1 MHYQRAQRSCV
12 IAEGCWLFF
21 RCRFSQLRR
30 GGRGNHGSVH
40 YNIVVSGPQPRL
52 LRSTDRLRPG
62 IDKRGS
68 AGQFSTMSADDTAN
82 PPAARATEA
91 EDPFR
96 RVRLDKLETL
106 RGMGIDPY
114 PVSFPREHEAAALD
128 REFAEL
134 PAGNETNRQVRVA
147 GRIRAIRNSGMFI
160 DLHDASGKI
169 QIFSHKDY
177 LRPGD
182 LPLLKLLDIG
192 DLIGVEGLVRRTPR
206 GELTVNA
213 EHLTMLAKA
222 LRPLPEKYHG
232 LADIELRYRQRYLDL
247 IMNPQSRETLRRRSH
262 VVAAMRAWLIER
274 GYLEVETPM
283 LHTIPGGAAAKPFI
297 THHNALD
304 IDLYLRIAP
313 ELHLKRLVVGGL
325 ADKVF
330 EINRCFRNEGLSPRH
345 NPEFTS
351 LELYEAYADYA
362 DMMALTERIV
372 AYVAEA
378 ATGGLKISY
387 GGAAIDLTPPWPRRS
402 MAELVLEATGVDFLA
417 IADAAAAREA
427 ARHLGAAIAGHENWG
442 QALEAVFGA
451 RVEDR
456 LIQPIHV
463 TGFPRDI
470 SPLAKADRHDPRL
483 VERFE
488 TYIYGWEIANAF
500 SELNDPLDQR
510 ARFEAQ
516 MMARAAGDEEAQPL
530 DEDYVTALE
539 YGLPPCGGLGIGI
552 DRLVML
558 LTDSPSIRDV
568 IAFPT
573 LRPR

>member
-1 MHYQRAQRSCV
+1 MNADNNSDAPIRN
-12 IAEGCWLFF
+12 EGQ
-21 RCRFSQLRR
+21 S
-30 GGRGNHGSVH
+30 
-40 YNIVVSGPQPRL
+40 
-52 LRSTDRLRPG
+52 
-62 IDKRGS
+62 
-68 AGQFSTMSADDTAN
+68 
-82 PPAARATEA
+82 

-96 RVRLDKLETL
+96 SVRLAKLETL

-114 PVSFPREHEAAALD
+114 PLSFARTDEAAALD
-128 REFAEL
+128 ARYADLAAGAETGD
-134 PAGNETNRQVRVA
+134 AVRIA
-147 GRIRAIRNSGMFI
+147 GRVRAIRNSGMFI

-169 QIFSHKDY
+169 QVFCHKDY
-177 LRPGD
+177 LGPQALELVR
-182 LPLLKLLDIG
+182 LLDIG

-213 EHLTMLAKA
+213 AVVTLLAKA

-247 IMNPQSRETLRRRSH
+247 IMNPQSRDTLRRRSR
-262 VVAAMRAWLIER
+262 VVAEMRAFLLAH

-283 LHTIPGGAAAKPFI
+283 LHTIAGGASAKPFV

-304 IDLYLRIAP
+304 IDLFLRIAP

-351 LELYEAYADYA
+351 LELYEAYVDYTV
-362 DMMALTERIV
+362 MMALTEEIV
-372 AYVAEA
+372 AHVSRE
-378 ATGGLKISY
+378 ATGATKISY
-387 GGAAIDLTPPWPRRS
+387 GGVEIDLTPPWPRRG
-402 MAELVLEATGVDFLA
+402 MAELVQQATGIDFLA
-417 IADAAAAREA
+417 LDEAGTFAALDKLQIERTGVA
-427 ARHLGAAIAGHENWG
+427 NWG
-442 QALEAVFGA
+442 QALEAAFA
-451 RVEDR
+451 AQVEDT
-456 LIQPIHV
+456 LLQPVHV

-470 SPLAKADRHDPRL
+470 SPLAKADRNDTRL

-488 TYIYGWEIANAF
+488 TYVYGWEIANAF

-516 MMARAAGDEEAQPL
+516 MRARAAGDEEAQPL
-530 DEDYVTALE
+530 DEDYVLALE

-573 LRPR
+573 MRPR

>member
-1 MHYQRAQRSCV
+1 MVDPGLCRDDGLERSCF
-12 IAEGCWLFF
+12 AM
-21 RCRFSQLRR
+21 
-30 GGRGNHGSVH
+30 
-40 YNIVVSGPQPRL
+40 
-52 LRSTDRLRPG
+52 
-62 IDKRGS
+62 
-68 AGQFSTMSADDTAN
+68 AADDLVHDPSRNTG
-82 PPAARATEA
+82 
-91 EDPFR
+91 EDDDPLR
-96 RVRLDKLETL
+96 RVRLEKLAAL
-106 RGMGIDPY
+106 RDMGIEPY
-114 PVSFPREHEAAALD
+114 PVTFSRNAEAADLD
-128 REFAEL
+128 KRHADLAAGAET
-134 PAGNETNRQVRVA
+134 EERVRVA
-147 GRIRAIRNSGMFI
+147 GRIRAMRNSGMFI

-169 QIFSHKDY
+169 QVFCHKDH
-177 LRPGD
+177 LSTEQLTLVR
-182 LPLLKLLDIG
+182 LLDIG

-213 EHLTMLAKA
+213 TEVTLLAKS

-247 IMNPQSRETLRRRSH
+247 IMNPQSRETLRRRSRI
-262 VVAAMRAWLIER
+262 VAALRSHLVEH

-283 LHTIPGGAAAKPFI
+283 LHIIPGGASAKPFI
-297 THHNALD
+297 THHNTLG

-313 ELHLKRLVVGGL
+313 ELHLKRLLVGGL
-325 ADKVF
+325 ADKLF

-351 LELYEAYADYA
+351 LELYEAYVDYTA
-362 DMMALTERIV
+362 MMKLTEELVTR
-372 AYVAEA
+372 VAE
-378 ATGGLKISY
+378 TVLGTLRIGYS
-387 GGAAIDLTPPWPRRS
+387 GTEIDLSVPWPRRS
-402 MAELVLEATGVDFLA
+402 MAELVQTVTGVDFLA
-417 IADAAAAREA
+417 LDNAEAAREA
-427 ARHLGAAIAGHENWG
+427 ATRVGAVLAGGENWG
-442 QALEAVFGA
+442 QALEAAFAA
-451 RVEDR
+451 RVEDT

-500 SELNDPLDQR
+500 SELNDPQDQR
-510 ARFEAQ
+510 ERFAAQ
-516 MMARAAGDEEAQPL
+516 MKARAAGDEEAQPL

>member
-1 MHYQRAQRSCV
+1 MT
-12 IAEGCWLFF
+12 G
-21 RCRFSQLRR
+21 
-30 GGRGNHGSVH
+30 
-40 YNIVVSGPQPRL
+40 
-52 LRSTDRLRPG
+52 
-62 IDKRGS
+62 
-68 AGQFSTMSADDTAN
+68 DDD
-82 PPAARATEA
+82 
-91 EDPFR
+91 DPLR
-96 RVRLDKLETL
+96 RVRLEKLEAL

-114 PVSFPREHEAAALD
+114 PVSFSRTDQA
-128 REFAEL
+128 AEL
-134 PAGNETNRQVRVA
+134 DSRYSGLAVGAETNDEVRVA
-147 GRIRAIRNSGMFI
+147 GRIRAVRNSGMFI

-169 QIFSHKDY
+169 QVFSHKDNLSPEGLAL
-177 LRPGD
+177 LR
-182 LPLLKLLDIG
+182 LFDIG
-192 DLIGVEGLVRRTPR
+192 DLIGAEGRIRRTAR

-213 EHLTMLAKA
+213 TALTLLAKA

-247 IMNPQSRETLRRRSH
+247 IMNQESRETLRRRSTII
-262 VVAAMRAWLIER
+262 AAMRACLGGE

-283 LHTIPGGAAAKPFI
+283 LHTIPSGASAKPFV

-304 IDLYLRIAP
+304 LELYLRIAP

-325 ADKVF
+325 SDKVF
-330 EINRCFRNEGLSPRH
+330 EINRCFRNEGISPRH

-351 LELYEAYADYA
+351 LELYEAYADYT
-362 DMMALTERIV
+362 DMMTLTEQLV
-372 AYVAEA
+372 ARAAEVAA
-378 ATGGLKISY
+378 GGLKISY
-387 GGAAIDLTPPWPRRS
+387 GGTAIDLTPPWPRRT
-402 MAELVLEATGVDFLA
+402 MAELVLEATATDFLA
-417 IADAAAAREA
+417 IADAASARAA
-427 ARHLGAAIAGHENWG
+427 ARHLGCALSGTENWG
-442 QALEAVFGA
+442 QVLEAVFAA
-451 RVEDR
+451 RVEDQ
-456 LIQPIHV
+456 LIQPTHV
-463 TGFPRDI
+463 TGFPSDI
-470 SPLAKADRHDPRL
+470 SPLAKADRRDPRL

-488 TYIYGWEIANAF
+488 TYVYGWEIANAF

-516 MMARAAGDEEAQPL
+516 MLARAAGDEEAQPL